1 MGKLCYISMASCVCV
16 KVDYYRRLEWQHLL
30 IEEGRSYRLPYM
42 GLEDGN
48 KKKQQRCEEGDE
60 GSTNTQGLQ
69 RTLISQVPLFTEP
82 ESYII
87 NAYTWSNVKILAFSE
102 DFCWMSRQKNRY
114 LAPFTAFIHT
124 PPNLY
129 YSQADFI
136 FGVRL
141 W

>member
-1 MGKLCYISMASCVCV
+1 
-16 KVDYYRRLEWQHLL
+16 
-30 IEEGRSYRLPYM
+30 M

-102 DFCWMSRQKNRY
+102 DFC
-114 LAPFTAFIHT
+114 
-124 PPNLY
+124 
-129 YSQADFI
+129 
-136 FGVRL
+136 
-141 W
+141 